1 MVESAGRPHVY
12 RMGRRVIQADAGSNN
27 RINGGGWCRPASE
40 LNLLIGT
47 SGDGSVFPGPKAIN
61 VTNGIALGS
70 AYPHAYFGVDGTGQ
84 PYSFHTGGNMSAF
97 VDGSA
102 RFLSSNIDIRIFA
115 RLISR
120 DCGEVLNDL
129 DF

>member
-1 MVESAGRPHVY
+1 
-12 RMGRRVIQADAGSNN
+12 
-27 RINGGGWCRPASE
+27 
-40 LNLLIGT
+40 
-47 SGDGSVFPGPKAIN
+47 
-61 VTNGIALGS
+61 
-70 AYPHAYFGVDGTGQ
+70 
-84 PYSFHTGGNMSAF
+84 MSAF

>member
-1 MVESAGRPHVY
+1 
-12 RMGRRVIQADAGSNN
+12 
-27 RINGGGWCRPASE
+27 
-40 LNLLIGT
+40 
-47 SGDGSVFPGPKAIN
+47 
-61 VTNGIALGS
+61 ALGS